1 MVKYIYSKVLDVLG
15 QKPFKLWGMSLLAS
29 LITFLACV
37 LCFGLPIVGLA
48 ASFVISV
55 GMAMIY
61 LAGYRGQDFNSDEL
75 FMGFKDF
82 GRVAGGMAWMA
93 LWILIWSMIPVVG
106 PIFGIIKMYSYR
118 FTPYIL
124 ATNKEVSAT
133 QALRLSIAKTN
144 GFKGKMF
151 GADLIPAAFLCVVA
165 IVFGLLSL
173 IPAIGGFFS
182 VVLVIIILIFSII
195 CPLVY
200 GLVSA
205 GFYDEIESGVNPQKY
220 ANLEMEKAMR
230 KQAQMQAQMQAY
242 QQQQAQMQAQMQ
254 AQQAAYQAQ
263 LQAQQAP
270 PAAPKK

>member
-1 MVKYIYSKVLDVLG
+1 
-15 QKPFKLWGMSLLAS
+15 MSLLAS
-29 LITFLACV
+29 LITYLACV

-182 VVLVIIILIFSII
+182 VVLVIINLIFSII
-195 CPLVY
+195 CPL
-200 GLVSA
+200 
-205 GFYDEIESGVNPQKY
+205 PQKY